1 MISTAG
7 SPSTVTVIRM
17 NEKAVGLILKE
28 QDYKENAVILTV
40 LFEEYGK
47 LSLVAQGARK
57 MSSKN
62 RGNILPYTKGEFSFD
77 YREGKTMFRMKTAHT
92 LELYRFLHEDLNA
105 SLACAVLAE
114 VINAFLMEG
123 AEPSFSDHCFK
134 LFEEACTAWNT
145 KHPADIV
152 LAVSLADILKTQ
164 GIAPDVDECVLCGDT
179 SVSAISVNDG
189 GFLCASCAMKRNV
202 RFSEPMR
209 LRAFRLINKAK
220 LEHLP
225 VLEEAMGSALKECD
239 LLAEFIR
246 THAGLPLRSYTLFQ
260 RMFQETEPELPAS
273 SGVAKGA

>member
-1 MISTAG
+1 
-7 SPSTVTVIRM
+7 M
-17 NEKAVGLILKE
+17 NEQAVGLILRE

-77 YREGKTMFRMKTAHT
+77 YREGKTMFRLKTAHT
-92 LELYRFLHEDLNA
+92 VELYRFLHEDLNA

-123 AEPSFSDHCFK
+123 AEPGFSAHCAH
-134 LFEEACTAWNT
+134 LFEDSCRAWNDR
-145 KHPADIV
+145 HPADLV
-152 LAVSLADILKTQ
+152 LAVALADILKTQ

-189 GFLCASCAMKRNV
+189 GFLCASCARKRNV
-202 RFSEPMR
+202 PFSEPVR
-209 LRAFRLINKAK
+209 LRAFRLINKASP
-220 LEHLP
+220 EHLEI
-225 VLEEAMGSALKECD
+225 LEEAMDSAMKECD

-260 RMFQETEPELPAS
+260 RMFQEQTPAEKP
-273 SGVAKGA
+273 AF